1 MRAPTVGLEQRLP
14 NLLIAGVKKAGT
26 TSLVHYLGQHPDVC
40 AGDVKAVNYFKGTA
54 PGAPAMSL
62 VDYAEHWA
70 HADGEPY
77 RLESPTTYFYWG
89 RTMAEAVDRT
99 LCHPRVVVSLRDPV
113 TRLWSDFLMKRR
125 QDPARFEAVTFEE
138 YVRRGEL
145 AHRDGDLRAH
155 RGYASVAR
163 GMYAEV
169 AETWF
174 DVFGDR
180 FRLVFFEQWSRDPAR
195 LVRDLCGWLE
205 LDAGPVDHIQ
215 FPVRNARHDF
225 RSRRVARAARVAY
238 RRARSRFPGV
248 VQLKPALVAAHRRV
262 NGRGDDASM
271 SPEMEAHLRA
281 LYAGSNR
288 ALATM
293 LRARGYRTL
302 PGWLREAP

>member
-1 MRAPTVGLEQRLP
+1 MRATAVDLQQRLP

-26 TSLVHYLGQHPDVC
+26 TSLAHYLGQHPDVC
-40 AGDVKAVNYFKGTA
+40 AGDVKTVNYFKGVT
-54 PGAPAMSL
+54 PGTPAMSL
-62 VDYAEHWA
+62 GDYAEHWA
-70 HADGEPY
+70 HAAGEPY

-89 RTMAEAVDRT
+89 RAMAEAVDRT
-99 LCHPRVVVSLRDPV
+99 LFDPRVVVSLRDPV

-125 QDPARFEAVTFEE
+125 EDPARFQTVTFEE
-138 YVRRGEL
+138 FVRRGEL

-155 RGYASVAR
+155 RGFASVAR

-180 FRLVFFEQWSRDPAR
+180 FRVVFFEQWSRDPAR
-195 LVRDLCGWLE
+195 HVRDLCGWLE
-205 LDAGPVDHIQ
+205 LDAAPVDHIQ

-225 RSRRVARAARVAY
+225 RSRRVARAARVTF
-238 RRARSRFPGV
+238 RRARSRFPRVG
-248 VQLKPALVAAHRRV
+248 QLKPALVAAHWRV
-262 NGRGDDASM
+262 NGCGGDEVM
-271 SPEMEAHLRA
+271 SPAMEAHLRA
-281 LYAGSNR
+281 LYHGSNR